1 MLMLTKITDIEINY
15 LYHKVCVIY
24 KSRIEVFMR
33 QFSVKV
39 LDDADREFVEV
50 LRELSIPRNVA
61 AMITYLANVEEATS
75 REIEIG
81 SNLRQPEVSIAMRT
95 LRNNNWVEEREIKK
109 DGKGRPMK
117 VYRLTKSLGE
127 IIKYFE
133 EEKKKESA
141 KTMESIEKLK
151 ELSRGLTIPS

>member
-1 MLMLTKITDIEINY
+1 
-15 LYHKVCVIY
+15 
-24 KSRIEVFMR
+24 MR

-50 LRELSIPRNVA
+50 LKELGIPRNVA
-61 AMITYLANVEEATS
+61 SMITYLANVEEATS

-95 LRNNNWVEEREIKK
+95 LRNNSWVEEREIKK

-117 VYRLTKSLGE
+117 VYRLTISLPD
-127 IIKYFE
+127 IIKHFE
-133 EEKKKESA
+133 DEKRRESA

-151 ELSRGLTIPS
+151 ELSRSLSVEVPSSS

>member
-1 MLMLTKITDIEINY
+1 
-15 LYHKVCVIY
+15 
-24 KSRIEVFMR
+24 MR

-50 LRELSIPRNVA
+50 LRELNIPRNVA
-61 AMITYLANVEEATS
+61 SMITYLANVEEATS

-109 DGKGRPMK
+109 DGKGRTMK
-117 VYRLTKSLGE
+117 VYRLTISLDQ
-127 IIKYFE
+127 IIKHFE
-133 EEKKKESA
+133 DEKRRESA
-141 KTMESIEKLK
+141 KTLESIAKLK
-151 ELSRGLTIPS
+151 ELSRGISETPV

>member
-1 MLMLTKITDIEINY
+1 
-15 LYHKVCVIY
+15 
-24 KSRIEVFMR
+24 MR

-50 LRELSIPRNVA
+50 LRELGIPRNVA
-61 AMITYLANVEEATS
+61 SMITYLANVEEATS

-95 LRNNNWVEEREIKK
+95 LRNNNWVVEREIKK

-117 VYRLTKSLGE
+117 VYRLTISLGD
-127 IIKYFE
+127 IIKHFE
-133 EEKKKESA
+133 DEKRKESA
-141 KTMESIEKLK
+141 KTLESIEKLK
-151 ELSRGLTIPS
+151 ELSRSLSVTP

>member
-1 MLMLTKITDIEINY
+1 
-15 LYHKVCVIY
+15 
-24 KSRIEVFMR
+24 MR

-50 LRELSIPRNVA
+50 LKELGIPRNVA
-61 AMITYLANVEEATS
+61 SMITYLANVEEATS

-95 LRNNNWVEEREIKK
+95 LRNNSWVEEREIKK

-117 VYRLTKSLGE
+117 VYRLTISLPD
-127 IIKYFE
+127 IIKHFE
-133 EEKKKESA
+133 DEKRRESA

-151 ELSRGLTIPS
+151 ELSRSLSIEVPSSS

>member
-1 MLMLTKITDIEINY
+1 
-15 LYHKVCVIY
+15 
-24 KSRIEVFMR
+24 MR

-50 LRELSIPRNVA
+50 LRELGIPRNVA
-61 AMITYLANVEEATS
+61 SMITYLANVEEATS

-95 LRNNNWVEEREIKK
+95 LRNNSWVEEREIKK

-117 VYRLTKSLGE
+117 VYRLTISLGE
-127 IIKYFE
+127 IIKHFE
-133 EEKKKESA
+133 DEKRKESA

-151 ELSRGLTIPS
+151 ELSRGLSVTPS

>member
-1 MLMLTKITDIEINY
+1 
-15 LYHKVCVIY
+15 
-24 KSRIEVFMR
+24 MR

-50 LRELSIPRNVA
+50 LRELGIPRNVA
-61 AMITYLANVEEATS
+61 SMITYLANVEEATS

-95 LRNNNWVEEREIKK
+95 LRNNSWVEEREIKK

-117 VYRLTKSLGE
+117 VYRLTISLGD
-127 IIKYFE
+127 IIKHFE
-133 EEKKKESA
+133 DEKRKESA
-141 KTMESIEKLK
+141 RTLESIEKLK
-151 ELSRGLTIPS
+151 ELSRGLSVTPT

>member
-1 MLMLTKITDIEINY
+1 
-15 LYHKVCVIY
+15 
-24 KSRIEVFMR
+24 MR

-39 LDDADREFVEV
+39 LDDTDREFVEV
-50 LRELSIPRNVA
+50 LRELGIPRNVA
-61 AMITYLANVEEATS
+61 SMITYLANVEEATS

-95 LRNNNWVEEREIKK
+95 LRNNSWVEEREIKK

-117 VYRLTKSLGE
+117 VYRLTISLGE
-127 IIKYFE
+127 IIRHFE
-133 EEKKKESA
+133 EEKRKESA

-151 ELSRGLTIPS
+151 ELSKSLSVGVPST

>member
-1 MLMLTKITDIEINY
+1 
-15 LYHKVCVIY
+15 
-24 KSRIEVFMR
+24 MR

-39 LDDADREFVEV
+39 LDDTDREFVEV
-50 LRELSIPRNVA
+50 LRELGIPRNVA
-61 AMITYLANVEEATS
+61 SMITYLANVEEATS

-95 LRNNNWVEEREIKK
+95 LRNNSWVEEREIKK

-117 VYRLTKSLGE
+117 VYRLTISMGD
-127 IIKYFE
+127 IIRHFE
-133 EEKKKESA
+133 EEKRRESA

-151 ELSRGLTIPS
+151 ELSRGLSVDIPST

>member
-1 MLMLTKITDIEINY
+1 
-15 LYHKVCVIY
+15 
-24 KSRIEVFMR
+24 MR

-50 LRELSIPRNVA
+50 LKELGIPRNVA
-61 AMITYLANVEEATS
+61 SMITYLANVDEATS

-95 LRNNNWVEEREIKK
+95 LRNNSWVEEREIKK

-117 VYRLTKSLGE
+117 VYRLTISLPD
-127 IIKYFE
+127 IIKHFE
-133 EEKKKESA
+133 DEKRRESA

-151 ELSRGLTIPS
+151 ELSRSLSVEVPSSS

>member
-1 MLMLTKITDIEINY
+1 
-15 LYHKVCVIY
+15 
-24 KSRIEVFMR
+24 MR

-50 LRELSIPRNVA
+50 LKELGNPRNVA
-61 AMITYLANVEEATS
+61 SMITYLANVEEATS

-95 LRNNNWVEEREIKK
+95 LRNNSWVEEREIKK

-117 VYRLTKSLGE
+117 VYRLTISLPD
-127 IIKYFE
+127 IIKHFE
-133 EEKKKESA
+133 DEKRRESA

-151 ELSRGLTIPS
+151 ELSRSLSVEVPSSS